1 MMKYTIP
8 VLALVISAVLSGCA
22 PPPFHEGNPAG
33 RREKRRYRHTAAQ
46 T

>member
-8 VLALVISAVLSGCA
+8 VLALVISAVLSGA
-22 PPPFHEGNPAG
+22 PPFHEGNPAG

>member
-22 PPPFHEGNPAG
+22 TPFHEGNPAG